1 MKDTQIN
8 QAFVNAKTRYAEIG
22 IDVDKAL
29 EQLNKLPISLHCWQT
44 DDVTG
49 FENPDGNLTGGIQAT
64 GNYPGK
70 ARTMEEVRADIDK
83 AMSLIPG
90 EHRVNLH
97 AFYGDFGG
105 KLVDRDQIE
114 PKHFQ
119 SWIDWSI
126 EKGYKLDLNCTCFSH
141 E

>member
-1 MKDTQIN
+1 
-8 QAFVNAKTRYAEIG
+8 
-22 IDVDKAL
+22 VDKAL
-29 EQLNKLPISLHCWQT
+29 EQLDKLPISLHCWQT

-70 ARTMEEVRADIDK
+70 ASTIEQVRADIEK

-119 SWIDWSI
+119 SLGLDWAK
-126 EKGYKLDLNCTCFSH
+126 EKGYKLDFNCYLFFS
-141 E
+141 